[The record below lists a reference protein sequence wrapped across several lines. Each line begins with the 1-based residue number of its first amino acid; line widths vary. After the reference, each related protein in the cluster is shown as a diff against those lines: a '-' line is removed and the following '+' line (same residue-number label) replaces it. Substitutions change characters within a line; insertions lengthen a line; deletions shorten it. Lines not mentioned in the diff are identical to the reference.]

1 MAEVLN
7 FVAAID
13 AAVHHGRDR
22 RCMKIAAPR
31 ADFDQSGAVRS
42 VGRNAPALGRCDGS
56 DECRSSCPKI
66 CEHAEAAALR
76 ALGRGAGRTPS
87 RFKLEL
93 VHVKLID
100 GDLVAGGPPS
110 CWQCSK
116 AILADGRVG
125 HVWLFRAYDNG
136 SWWKR
141 YPVEEFHEIT
151 LDNCGLHIGA
161 DHG

>member
-1 MAEVLN
+1 MGKVLN
-7 FVAAID
+7 FVAGLD

-22 RCMKIAAPR
+22 RCMKSSRGAAI
-31 ADFDQSGAVRS
+31 FDQSGAIRG
-42 VGRNAPALGRCDGS
+42 VGRNAPVLGTCDGS
-56 DECRSSCPKI
+56 DECRASCPKV

-87 RFKLEL
+87 RIKLEL
-93 VHVKLID
+93 VHVKLVD

-116 AILADGRVG
+116 LILADGRIAG
-125 HVWLFRAYDNG
+125 VWLYRAHPDGDY
-136 SWWKR
+136 WKR
-141 YPVEEFHEIT
+141 YTAEQFHEIT
-151 LDNCGLHIGA
+151 LDNCGLHIGG